1 MGLRDNAIQWVVVAL
16 SVVFAVVGVT
26 SAVAAVW
33 LGGAVHVL
41 LGAAGWW
48 MSRSVG
54 GARSYLVWGGL
65 LYLVLTLTGVLS
77 VHAAVQAAV
86 AVAMVIGGLSEG
98 QPGHRG

>member
-1 MGLRDNAIQWVVVAL
+1 
-16 SVVFAVVGVT
+16 VFLVVGIT
-26 SAVAAVW
+26 SAAAALW
-33 LGGAVHVL
+33 LAGAVHAL

-48 MSRSVG
+48 MSRSIG

-98 QPGHRG
+98 